1 MDLLEIA
8 MLVLG
13 IIVIIISC
21 LKFTSS
27 DNENNITYNN
37 NIIDDKK
44 YLERLSSASEEIISN
59 AEDHLSKLSNEK
71 IMAVDEFSEQILE
84 KINRNHEE
92 VIFLYNM
99 LTSKEKELKEVIK
112 DFNDVQRRA
121 KEFIA
126 KNQTEQEKKSNS
138 PVNAQLSESIG
149 NANINESDDQPISH
163 SNEEILNLYSQ
174 GKSVLEISK
183 QLGIGQ
189 GEVKLVIDLFKANK

>member
-149 NANINESDDQPISH
+149 NANINESDEQPISH